1 MDYEDRHALVSL
13 VSFKN
18 AFGAAAAAAEDEGD
32 DGEDDV
38 VDDDDDEIFF
48 SSVKRGV
55 YGRGQVSG
63 C

>member
-38 VDDDDDEIFF
+38 VDDDDEIFF

>member
-18 AFGAAAAAAEDEGD
+18 VSGAAAEDDGSGD
-32 DGEDDV
+32 GAADNAA
-38 VDDDDDEIFF
+38 DDDDDDDFF
-48 SSVKRGV
+48 SSVKRGI
-55 YGRGQVSG
+55 YGQVSG

>member
-18 AFGAAAAAAEDEGD
+18 AFGAAAAEDEGD

-38 VDDDDDEIFF
+38 VDDDDDDEIFF